1 MLAWII
7 FMLFLYNAQNRK
19 KRIVKYFILEPCT
32 DTIASLASYSS
43 LFEALFALIELFI
56 LPLVYFRKYKCT
68 IRSASASFGA
78 LILSDITNYFAT
90 YGCTIYK
97 A

>member
-7 FMLFLYNAQNRK
+7 FMLFLYNARNRK

-32 DTIASLASYSS
+32 DTIASFASYSS

-56 LPLVYFRKYKCT
+56 LPLV
-68 IRSASASFGA
+68 
-78 LILSDITNYFAT
+78 
-90 YGCTIYK
+90 
-97 A
+97 

>member
-1 MLAWII
+1 MPAWII
-7 FMLFLYNAQNRK
+7 FMLFLYNARNRK

-43 LFEALFALIELFI
+43 LFEVLFALLELFV
-56 LPLVYFRKYKCT
+56 LPSVYFRKYKCT
-68 IRSASASFGA
+68 KRIMLASFGA
-78 LILSDITNYFAT
+78 LILSDITNYSAT